1 MAGIGFVLE
10 RLLEERSVRGFLAVS
25 VAGALIVAGP
35 WLVTSIALSI
45 VSVALGDSGADFFAF
60 IVYSYAATLVLMG
73 GYHYVFTRA
82 IADLLYVKDYGR
94 IRTVLFRAR
103 AVAVGGGVI
112 IGAGL
117 GSVSGIGWP
126 AIVATA
132 SVSLAWI
139 EMMAVSL
146 LRRFAL
152 ILAAYVT
159 GGVVLIAGGYVVELT
174 SGGVVVLFGVS
185 HVVTLLAL
193 AMVTH
198 RFLAQQEAT
207 PTVEY
212 TRSRTLPSLWA
223 IGTLL
228 YAIMW
233 YDKILFWFAF
243 GEPTT
248 IGLPLFGEYDKSTFV
263 AQLTLIPAMIFFA
276 ARGETGFLR
285 SVQNVAQSLRNKPF
299 ADVQRAKWG
308 LANEHRTRIAEQI
321 ALQGVTVF
329 LTLVFL
335 PNIVAPL
342 GMGGDFTGVFI
353 RALIASHTY
362 FFLYSLVIN
371 LLYIADHRS
380 ALVTL
385 IVAAVVSVVGA
396 TMLVWFDAPG
406 WAGVSLAAAGCTGGV
421 FAERRLSRSTADL
434 DRTLLTRSLAG

>member
-10 RLLEERSVRGFLAVS
+10 RLLENRSVRGFLTVS
-25 VAGALIVAGP
+25 IAGALIVAGP

-45 VSVALGDSGADFFAF
+45 VSVALGEAGVDFFAY

-73 GYHYVFTRA
+73 GYHYVFTRT
-82 IADLLYVKDYGR
+82 IADLLYVKNYGR
-94 IRTVLFRAR
+94 IRTALFRAR
-103 AVAVGGGVI
+103 VIAVGGGMV

-117 GSVSGIGWP
+117 GWVSGIGWP

-152 ILAAYVT
+152 ILAAYAT
-159 GGVVLIAGGYVVELT
+159 GSVVLIAGGYALELT
-174 SGGVVVLFGVS
+174 SGGVIVLFGVS
-185 HVVTLLAL
+185 HVVTLLFL
-193 AMVTH
+193 SVVTR
-198 RFLAQQEAT
+198 RFLARQEVT
-207 PTVEY
+207 PTVEFV
-212 TRSRTLPSLWA
+212 RSKTLPSLWA

-248 IGLPLFGEYDKSTFV
+248 IGLPLFGDYDKSTFV

-299 ADVQRAKWG
+299 GDVQRAKWA
-308 LANEHRTRIAEQI
+308 LTNEHRTRLAEQI

-329 LTLVFL
+329 LAWTFL
-335 PNIVAPL
+335 PNIVASL
-342 GMGGDFTGVFI
+342 GMDGASTGVFI
-353 RALIASHTY
+353 RALIAGHGY
-362 FFLYSLVIN
+362 FLLYSLVIN

-380 ALVTL
+380 ALLTL
-385 IVAAVVSVVGA
+385 VVAAVVSVAGA
-396 TMLVWFDAPG
+396 TILVRLDAPG
-406 WAGVSLAAAGCTGGV
+406 WAGLSLAAAGFAGGV
-421 FAERRLSRSTADL
+421 FAETRLSRSMADL